1 MSLKQRLERL
11 YETHEDMAKIYPFEQ
26 TYEQLDAFLN
36 KEVTIQQNRF
46 LSHTQF
52 AKESAMTVEEAV
64 SLFFLIANFAED
76 RILTLCYR
84 YTCSQGTDHFLH
96 DEDLEDFQCDEDC
109 YCGEEFNLKEAIV
122 EGMID
127 IPVFFEA
134 HADFKEELEKE
145 MV

>member
-1 MSLKQRLERL
+1 MTLKQRLEDL
-11 YETHEDMAKIYPFEQ
+11 YETVEDMQKLYPFEE
-26 TYEQLDAFLN
+26 TYEHLN
-36 KEVTIQQNRF
+36 TYLNREVLVRRSRF

-52 AKESAMTVEEAV
+52 AKESGMTEEDSI

-109 YCGEEFNLKEAIV
+109 YCGEAFNLKEAIV

-134 HADFKEELEKE
+134 HVDFKEELEKE
-145 MV
+145 IV